1 MKKQYV
7 VIGLGRFGTSV
18 AKTLVEQGA
27 DVLVI
32 DKSEEKINDAMH
44 YATHGVQAD
53 ATDENALRSLGIRN
67 FDVACVCL
75 GEIQSSI
82 MAALICKEQGIDL
95 VLVKAQSEVHAKVLY
110 KMGVDKVV
118 FPERDMGIRV
128 AHNLLSSNILDFIE
142 LSDDYGIA
150 ELEAHA
156 SWVGETLIDLDF
168 RKKYGLSV
176 IAIRHGETD
185 VNVNPLP
192 GDRISAGDVVIVI
205 GSEEQISKLEEI
217 K

>member
-18 AKTLVEQGA
+18 AKTLAEQGA

-32 DKSEEKINDAMH
+32 DANEEKVDQAIS
-44 YATHGVQAD
+44 YATHAVQAD
-53 ATDENALRSLGIRN
+53 ATDEQALRSLGIRN

-118 FPERDMGIRV
+118 FPERDMGQRV
-128 AHNLLSSNILDFIE
+128 ARSLVAPNILALMA
-142 LSDDYGIA
+142 LSDDDQIA
-150 ELEAHA
+150 ELTLPTDWADKTIVELNIRRNFGVSVLGIHRGGKFLTSPGA
-156 SWVGETLIDLDF
+156 ETMLM
-168 RKKYGLSV
+168 
-176 IAIRHGETD
+176 
-185 VNVNPLP
+185 
-192 GDRISAGDVVIVI
+192 AGDVLLVM
-205 GSEEQISKLEEI
+205 GKKEAISAVQ
-217 K
+217 